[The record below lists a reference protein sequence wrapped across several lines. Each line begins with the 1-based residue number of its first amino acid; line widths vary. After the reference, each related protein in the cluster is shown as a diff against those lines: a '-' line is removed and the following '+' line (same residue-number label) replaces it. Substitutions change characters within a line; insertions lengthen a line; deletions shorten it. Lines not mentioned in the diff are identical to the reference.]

1 MNKLAEKQQ
10 KLNVKIKQAIKSR
23 DNDALNKYA
32 AGLNELLMF
41 YTYTQGHSRRIFGNL
56 QGEEFE
62 IIDENDDRVEWDY
75 TNERIS
81 LRYHLQP
88 EYLQM
93 GTEAMAIQSWGGP
106 YLTRVNGNTVT
117 GHFSKLI
124 SEKVNKKVEE
134 VAVYPFDI
142 VEFFKEQT
150 IKQVLEKEDRTWY
163 TGLYGLV
170 RTSERTVGRGTSIVT
185 VQDFNNFDNSSMI
198 RLTQKHASPAKR
210 FQPREFMIMPEGV
223 FLEFGNIPQTA
234 MDRLSRDAWDG
245 NMATK
250 DQTTIYQCKVM
261 RVDDAKFL
269 TCSADSNYSKFYNTA
284 GTGDWEKAAYRYSFF
299 GYYLPSVFDYT
310 SAGVATL
317 KSALSTEALIFAALK
332 TDLAAYSIDLGTDKD
347 NYNVNDFTRIIVLPP
362 RNFLGKALLWGNDIK
377 TTLEYQNEHVKFY
390 SSEWLAYIL
399 HNKYAVTTLDI
410 WYDSTTKGVF

>member
-1 MNKLAEKQQ
+1 MEKLAEK
-10 KLNVKIKQAIKSR
+10 KKNLNIEIKRAIKNR
-23 DNDALNKYA
+23 NNEDLNKYA
-32 AGLNELLMF
+32 AGLNALLMS
-41 YTYTQGHSRRIFGNL
+41 YTYTQGHARRIFGNL

-62 IIDENDDRVEWDY
+62 IIDENDERVEFDY
-75 TNERIS
+75 TRERIS

-88 EYLQM
+88 EYLQVDQ
-93 GTEAMAIQSWGGP
+93 EAMAIQSWGGP
-106 YLTRVNGNTVT
+106 YMTRVYGNTVT
-117 GHFSKLI
+117 GHFSKLT
-124 SEKVNKKVEE
+124 SEEINKKVEE

-150 IKQVLEKEDRTWY
+150 IKQVLEKEDRVWY

-170 RTSERTVGRGTSIVT
+170 RECERTTGRNTSIVT
-185 VQDFNNFDNSSMI
+185 VQDVNNFDNSSMI

-210 FQPREFMIMPEGV
+210 HQPREFMIMPEGV

-245 NMATK
+245 TMDDKSSTN
-250 DQTTIYQCKVM
+250 IYGCKVM

-269 TCSADSNYSKFYNTA
+269 TCSADSNYSKFYDTA

-299 GYYLPSVFDYT
+299 GYYLPSVFDY
-310 SAGVATL
+310 SATGAATL
-317 KSALSTEALIFAALK
+317 KVALSTEALIFAALK
-332 TDLAAYSIDLGTDKD
+332 TDLAVYGIDLGTDKD
-347 NYNVNDFTRIIVLPP
+347 NYNVDDFTRIIVLPP

-377 TTLEYQNEHVKFY
+377 TTLEYQNEHVRFY
-390 SSEWLAYIL
+390 SSEWIAYIF

-410 WYDSTTKGVF
+410 WYDSSTSGIY